1 MHVLF
6 QTSTDR
12 LKHRAQ
18 RASLLNLTAR
28 GIDFSFQFVS
38 LMILARLLTPADYG
52 VFAMVTPFLWVLI
65 TMGDLGLAS
74 AVLQQ
79 PDLNERQASAIFQ
92 VNALTGLALAGLLL
106 ACSPLLGAFYGDAR
120 VSEIAAILSLV
131 LVVSGFTAV
140 QQALLRRALLFGVL
154 LRAQIASSALSS
166 TVAVAL
172 AWNGA
177 GYWALVAR
185 ALVDPLV
192 YASVAWVS
200 AAWWPRHAEWG
211 DATKALL
218 RFGRYYLG
226 SSLIYSLARQADN
239 VLIGWRYGSAELG
252 PYALAYRLFFLPVQ
266 QITWPLGHVVV
277 PTLSRLRDDP
287 ERLKRWYLKLL
298 RLVTLAAFPP
308 FFSLMVCAD
317 DVIAVTAG
325 PQWSAAADI
334 LEILAPVGA
343 LQTAYSTCD
352 WLLRARGLADRSF
365 WWTVVSSAAC
375 LIGYIIGLPWGAL
388 GVASGLA
395 VANLLFFLP
404 GFLYATKGTSIGLID
419 AVKAML
425 PCFAVAFFAV
435 AATWALRM
443 EIASGWHPL
452 ARLLSTGAVI
462 AVIMACGWLLLYR
475 PSGWRNLLTAGT

>member
-1 MHVLF
+1 MHALF

-28 GIDFSFQFVS
+28 GIDFFFQFFS
-38 LMILARLLTPADYG
+38 LVLLARLLTPADYG
-52 VFAMVTPFLWVLI
+52 VFAMVTPFLWLLI

-192 YASVAWVS
+192 YASVAWAL
-200 AAWWPRHAEWG
+200 AAWRPRHAEWG
-211 DATKALL
+211 DATKTLL

-226 SSLIYSLARQADN
+226 SSMIYSLARQADN
-239 VLIGWRYGSAELG
+239 VLIGWRFGSAELG

-266 QITWPLGHVVV
+266 QITWPLGQVVI

-317 DVIAVTAG
+317 DVVTVVAG
-325 PQWSAAADI
+325 PQWSEAANI

-343 LQTAYSTCD
+343 LQAAYSTCD
-352 WLLRARGLADRSF
+352 WLLRARGQADRSF
-365 WWTVVSSAAC
+365 WWTVITTSAC
-375 LIGYIIGLPWGAL
+375 LVGYVIGLPWGAI

-395 VANLLFFLP
+395 TANLVFFLP
-404 GFLYATKGTSIGLID
+404 GFLYAAKGTSIRLID
-419 AVKAML
+419 IVKAML
-425 PCFAVAFFAV
+425 PSFGITIITVGAV
-435 AATWALRM
+435 WALRNN
-443 EIASGWHPL
+443 IGDAWHPL
-452 ARLLSTGAVI
+452 VRLLATGAII
-462 AVIMACGWLLLYR
+462 AVIMACAWVLLYR
-475 PSGWRNLLTAGT
+475 PTGWRQLLTAGT

>member
-1 MHVLF
+1 MHALF
-6 QTSTDR
+6 QTSTDG
-12 LKHRAQ
+12 LKRRAQ
-18 RASLLNLTAR
+18 RASVLNLTAR
-28 GIDFSFQFVS
+28 GIDFFFQFFS
-38 LMILARLLTPADYG
+38 LMLLARLLTPADYG
-52 VFAMVTPFLWVLI
+52 VFAMVTPFVWLLV

-79 PDLNERQASAIFQ
+79 PDLNGRQASAIFQ
-92 VNALTGLALAGLLL
+92 VNALAGLALAGLLL
-106 ACSPLLGAFYGDAR
+106 ACSPLLGFFYGDPR
-120 VSEIAAILSLV
+120 VTEIAAILSLV
-131 LVVSGFTAV
+131 LVFSGFTAV
-140 QQALLRRALLFGVL
+140 QQALLRRALHFDVL
-154 LRAQIASSALSS
+154 LRAQIASSAVSS
-166 TVAVAL
+166 AVAIVL

-192 YASVAWVS
+192 YSSVAWVS

-211 DATKALL
+211 EATKTLL

-226 SSLIYSLARQADN
+226 SSIIYSLARQADN
-239 VLIGWRYGSAELG
+239 ILIGWRYGSAELG

-308 FFSLMVCAD
+308 FFSLMICAD
-317 DVIAVTAG
+317 DVVNVVAG

-334 LEILAPVGA
+334 LKILAPVGA
-343 LQTAYSTCD
+343 LQAAYSTCD
-352 WLLRARGLADRSF
+352 WLLRSRGVADGSF
-365 WWTVVSSAAC
+365 WWTVISTSAC
-375 LIGYIIGLPWGAL
+375 LLGYVIGLPWGAI

-395 VANLLFFLP
+395 AANLMFFLP
-404 GFLYATKGTSIGLID
+404 AFFYATKGTSIRLID
-419 AVKAML
+419 AVKTML
-425 PCFAVAFFAV
+425 PCFVVTIVAV
-435 AATWALRM
+435 AAVWALRID
-443 EIASGWHPL
+443 IATGWHPL
-452 ARLLSTGAVI
+452 VRLLSTGAVI

-475 PSGWRNLLTAGT
+475 PSGWRTLLTAGT